1 MQIVL
6 ALLHRQ
12 CYNCDIGQHNGAHK
26 MKNANGLTVE
36 QQARADAWQA
46 KANAAYVK
54 KYGMTLDQAEAMARV
69 FND

>member
-1 MQIVL
+1 
-6 ALLHRQ
+6 
-12 CYNCDIGQHNGAHK
+12 